1 LYQLARDAF
10 ERKKSVGHNLTIAYV
25 IGDLPF
31 GGVEN
36 LLLDLSTE
44 LSVRGHRPVV
54 FNLSGT
60 GNIVSLFVEN
70 GIRVIDIGSSI
81 DDLKTFHLP
90 TLLHLRRA
98 FKELRPDVIHTM
110 HFSAD
115 YFGRLAALGLKIPVV
130 THLHNARKT
139 TKIHRDIANKML
151 SYATDCFISVSRAVY
166 DNVQKTHNM
175 ARRPS
180 VVVYNAINQKKF
192 DVDPLS
198 LTQEFSLQGKTVI
211 AIARLVKLKNLDMLI
226 KAFAQI
232 HAKNVETSLLIVGE
246 GPERKNLQDLIDN
259 LQLSEC
265 AVLAGYRSDV
275 GAILKGAYVFAMPS
289 DSEGF
294 LITHLEAMY
303 CGLPSVIS
311 EFVPSQEIAEGACLV
326 CQTTVESICE
336 SLKQILEDETLASDL
351 SRAAVQCAQDY
362 GIDAYSDQILN
373 VYERLVRP

>member
-1 LYQLARDAF
+1 
-10 ERKKSVGHNLTIAYV
+10 
-25 IGDLPF
+25 
-31 GGVEN
+31 
-36 LLLDLSTE
+36 
-44 LSVRGHRPVV
+44 
-54 FNLSGT
+54 
-60 GNIVSLFVEN
+60 
-70 GIRVIDIGSSI
+70 
-81 DDLKTFHLP
+81 
-90 TLLHLRRA
+90 
-98 FKELRPDVIHTM
+98 M

-130 THLHNARKT
+130 THLHNARETK
-139 TKIHRDIANKML
+139 KIHRNIANKML